1 MFEESLD
8 KLFDVSRENAE
19 DLIRA
24 DSSRSKQRKE
34 EDLAFFRDQK
44 SSRKQGM
51 SMVGHKHL
59 KTVKNREEREERAEA
74 QVQKEKERLEKETG
88 SGYIDMSTE
97 SVGGGVNT
105 TKLTLAHLGR
115 GGELD
120 LVKPR
125 Q

>member
-1 MFEESLD
+1 
-8 KLFDVSRENAE
+8 
-19 DLIRA
+19 
-24 DSSRSKQRKE
+24 
-34 EDLAFFRDQK
+34 
-44 SSRKQGM
+44 M
-51 SMVGHKHL
+51 SMVDHKHV
-59 KTVKNREEREERAEA
+59 KTVKNREEREGRAEA